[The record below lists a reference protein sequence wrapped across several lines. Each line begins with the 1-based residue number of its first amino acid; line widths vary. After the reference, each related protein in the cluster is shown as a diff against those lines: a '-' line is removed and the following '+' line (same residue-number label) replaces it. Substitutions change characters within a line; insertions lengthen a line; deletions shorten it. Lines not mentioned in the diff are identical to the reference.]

1 MSLMCRIF
9 GHNYAI
15 TSALGNYAFCTKCG
29 GTLTIKDPYTLV
41 PGERRWIQGRLM
53 ECTELGLEE
62 VTIEQREKNDYKST
76 IEKILSEEKE
86 SSSGAGGE
94 EVVRSKDPHEQRE
107 YVG

>member
-41 PGERRWIQGRLM
+41 VGERRWIQGRLM
-53 ECTELGLEE
+53 EMTELGLEE
-62 VTIEQREKNDYKST
+62 VIEQREKNDYKSS
-76 IEKILSEEKE
+76 IEKVLSEEKE

-94 EVVRSKDPHEQRE
+94 EAVRSKDPHEQRE

>member
-41 PGERRWIQGRLM
+41 VAERRWIHGRLM
-53 ECTELGLEE
+53 EMNEFNVLEE
-62 VTIEQREKNDYKST
+62 VVQDDK
-76 IEKILSEEKE
+76 KILTEDAKVENQRNKT
-86 SSSGAGGE
+86 GE
-94 EVVRSKDPHEQRE
+94 EVVRSKDPHEQ
-107 YVG
+107 